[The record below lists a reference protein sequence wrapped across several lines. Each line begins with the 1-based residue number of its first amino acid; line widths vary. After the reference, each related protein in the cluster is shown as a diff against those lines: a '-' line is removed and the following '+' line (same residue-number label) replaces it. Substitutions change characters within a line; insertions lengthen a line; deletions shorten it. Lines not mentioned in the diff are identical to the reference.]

1 MYEGVHIAAGPQFLS
16 AALIIIFL
24 LFFLVVLVFFS
35 EVESSWIDLDAHIFS
50 SGLMEANLNQ

>member
-1 MYEGVHIAAGPQFLS
+1 MCEGVRIAAGPQFLS

-24 LFFLVVLVFFS
+24 WFLSCISVFFS

-50 SGLMEANLNQ
+50 SGLMESNLNQ